1 MSLRLYLM
9 QHGEAK
15 SEPEDPERSLTVRG
29 EEETKKIS
37 GAARRLGIRPSR
49 IYHSGKKRAEQT
61 AGIIARALDLSVQTG
76 QGLNPNDD
84 GRPWVERISK
94 EAEDVM
100 IVGHLPFLEKLASFL
115 VCGDEGAKAVLFRY
129 SAILC
134 LERTGPGRWAVDW
147 LLKPEMV

>member
-1 MSLRLYLM
+1 MRLYLM

-15 SEPEDPERSLTVRG
+15 SEADDPERSLTIRG
-29 EEETKKIS
+29 EEETRKIS
-37 GAARRLGIRPSR
+37 DAAKRLGIHPSR

-61 AGIIARALDLSVQTG
+61 AGIVAMALGLSARLG

-84 GRPWVERISK
+84 IRSWAERISG
-94 EAEDVM
+94 EAEDLM

-134 LERTGPGRWAVDW
+134 LVKAAPERWTVDW
-147 LLKPEMV
+147 FLKPEMV

>member
-1 MSLRLYLM
+1 MRLYLM

-15 SEPEDPERSLTVRG
+15 SEAEDSERSLTVRG
-29 EEETKKIS
+29 EEETRKIF
-37 GAARRLGIRPSR
+37 GAAKRLGIRPAR

-61 AGIIARALDLSVQTG
+61 AGIIAKALGLSSQLG

-84 GRPWVERISK
+84 VRPWVERISK
-94 EAEDVM
+94 EAEDLM

-115 VCGDEGAKAVLFRY
+115 ICGDEGSKAVLFRY

-134 LERTGPGRWAVDW
+134 LEKKEPGSWAVDRF
-147 LLKPEMV
+147 LKPEMV